1 MKRKHRFFCLML
13 LSIFYYCLPAYSQ
26 EIRVTGTV
34 KDKSGETLPGVTV
47 KLKGAPTGTITDS
60 KGVYSLRLP
69 DGTGTLVFTF
79 IGFDKREVP
88 VNSKTEVDVTMERA
102 ANTALNEAVV
112 VGYGTQKKREISSS
126 IATLKGAEI
135 EKYNVQSFQSAM
147 QGQMAGVEMYE
158 SSGVPGAA
166 VNVRIRG
173 LNTINGS
180 AGPLYVV
187 DGVPFFSGGGGDGD
201 APITNDLNLGGT
213 QTNVMADINPADI
226 ESIEVLKDAASAAIY
241 GARGSGGVILITTK
255 RAKNGRTNFN
265 LSITNGISEITRERK
280 LLNGPQLMSALDE
293 AYRNTFYS
301 DPNNASLP
309 LPATPLPAI
318 NNFDRGMAD
327 TTNVNHLRNILQ
339 TGMFRD
345 ITLSASNGNA
355 RTKFYISG
363 TYKRTVANIRGSEM
377 NQFNFRVNVDHELSK
392 RVRFG
397 GSIVP
402 SLNKE
407 YRLGSGNVQT
417 AGGYGAAIS
426 TVLPVYPLYNKDG
439 TYFNPWANPD
449 AFMNRDLFSNS
460 SRRIRLLTS
469 MYFEADLLPGLQ
481 YRINAQREDMNQ
493 IGRAYIAGLLR
504 FRTANS
510 GTISP
515 FPDDQIARGAQQNS
529 FGYTNSVDN
538 FFSYKKQFGKAHKI
552 ESVIGMRF
560 SKSDALYE
568 AMYGENFANTNFVY
582 PSQAASIEQG
592 FQTGAVGEPAA
603 NLGYYFR
610 TNYGF
615 KNRYF
620 MSLVVNR
627 DGSSRFGS
635 DQRFGTFPAVSGGW
649 VISDEKFM
657 QPVHWVN
664 FLKIR
669 GSAGLTGN
677 AQGISNTASIPTW
690 STSLNTSG
698 YMGTAN
704 SNPARPANRTLRW
717 EKGTKYDVGVD
728 MAFAGS
734 RINATIDLYHYT
746 TTDMLL
752 SIPTG
757 TTFGYGLPSTTQ
769 VYLENRGS
777 LINKGI
783 EFTINT
789 VNVKGDFTW
798 KTNFNI
804 TRNFTEIVSLGGL
817 DPKTVSGGSGY
828 IQLYEGFEGPV
839 YNLLEWAGV
848 DPQTGGELV
857 YDKNNKPVLATTL
870 NAQEL
875 VDARRPQYDKLP
887 APKFYGGIGNTF
899 SYKGFD
905 LSIFFSYRFG
915 NYLLD
920 AGERV
925 QSYVGNISYA
935 NGGNT
940 IVIGNLTARMLN
952 NRWTTPGQHADFP
965 KLYYN
970 DSKNDVLRGV
980 NTTRFLYDASF
991 MRLKNLSFGYTLPQH
1006 LISSLK
1012 LRSARLVFTGQNL
1025 FMFTKFKG
1033 VDPEAVNISADY
1045 RERNIGYGVIQN
1057 VVPQSRTM
1065 TLGLNV
1071 GF

>member
-13 LSIFYYCLPAYSQ
+13 FSIFFYCLPAYTQ
-26 EIRVTGTV
+26 DFRVTGTV
-34 KDKSGETLPGVTV
+34 KDAAGETLPGVTV
-47 KLKGAPTGTITDS
+47 KLKGTSTGAVTDA
-60 KGVYSLRLP
+60 GGRYNLRLP
-69 DGTGTLVFTF
+69 DGNGTLVFTF
-79 IGFDKREVP
+79 IGFDKKEVP
-88 VNSKTEVDVTMERA
+88 VGGKADMMVVLQRA

-112 VGYGTQKKREISSS
+112 VGYGTQTKREISSS
-126 IATLKGAEI
+126 ISTLKGSEI

-187 DGVPFFSGGGGDGD
+187 DGVPYFSGGGGDGD
-201 APITNDLNLGGT
+201 APITNDANLGGT
-213 QTNVMADINPADI
+213 QTNIMADINPADI

-255 RAKNGRTNFN
+255 RAKSGRTNFN
-265 LSITNGISEITRERK
+265 LSITNGISQLTKERE
-280 LLNGPQLMSALDE
+280 LLNGPQLLSMLDE
-293 AYRNTFYS
+293 AHRNTFYS
-301 DPNNASLP
+301 NPNNEGLP

-318 NNFDRGMAD
+318 NGLDRGLAD
-327 TTNVNHLRNILQ
+327 TTNVNHLRNILR
-339 TGMFRD
+339 TGVFRD
-345 ITLSASNGNA
+345 ITLSASNGA
-355 RTKFYISG
+355 GRTKFYVTG
-363 TYKRTVANIRGSEM
+363 TYKRTVATIRGSEM
-377 NQFNFRVNVDHELSK
+377 NQFNFRVNVDHSLSK

-397 GSIVP
+397 GSIAP

-407 YRLGSGNVQT
+407 YRLGSGNVVT
-417 AGGYGAAIS
+417 AGGYGAAVS
-426 TVLPVYPLYNKDG
+426 TILPIYPLYNKDG
-439 TYFNPWANPD
+439 TYFNPWTNPE
-449 AFMNRDLFSNS
+449 AFMDRDLFNNN
-460 SRRIRLLTS
+460 SRRIRLLTY

-493 IGRAYIAGLLR
+493 AGRAFIEGLLR
-504 FRTANS
+504 LRSNGANA
-510 GTISP
+510 SP
-515 FPDDQIARGAQQNS
+515 FPDDQLARGALQS
-529 FGYTNSVDN
+529 SYGFTNSLDN
-538 FFSYKKQFGKAHKI
+538 YFSYKKVFGSHKL
-552 ESVIGMRF
+552 ESVLGMRF

-568 AMYGENFANTNFVY
+568 AMYGENFASSTFYY
-582 PSQAASIEQG
+582 PSQAAFIEQG

-610 TNYGF
+610 TNYAF

-635 DQRFGTFPAVSGGW
+635 NQRFGTFPAMSAGW

-657 QPVHWVN
+657 KPIHWIN
-664 FLKIR
+664 FLKVR

-677 AQGISNTASIPTW
+677 AQGIGNTASIATW

-704 SNPARPANRTLRW
+704 INPAKPANTNLRW

-728 MAFAGS
+728 MSFANS
-734 RINATIDLYHYT
+734 RINATVDLYHYT
-746 TTDMLL
+746 TTQMLL
-752 SIPTG
+752 EIPTA
-757 TTFGYGLPSTTQ
+757 TNFGYGLPSNGQ
-769 VYLENRGS
+769 NYLENRGS

-783 EFTINT
+783 EFSINT
-789 VNVKGDFTW
+789 VNTTGEFVW

-804 TRNFTEIVSLGGL
+804 TRNATEIVSLGGL
-817 DPKTVSGGSGY
+817 LPSMVSGGSGY
-828 IQLYEGFEGPV
+828 VQLYEGFEGPV
-839 YNLLEWAGV
+839 YNLLVHAGV
-848 DPQTGGELV
+848 DPLTGGELV
-857 YDKNNKPVLATTL
+857 LDKNDKPVLATSL

-875 VDARRPQYDKLP
+875 VDARKPQFDKLP
-887 APKFYGGIGNTF
+887 APKFYGGFGNTF

-920 AGERV
+920 AGERA
-925 QSYVGNISYA
+925 QSYVGNVSYD
-935 NGGNT
+935 NGSQK
-940 IVIGNLTARMLN
+940 IFIGNLTRRMLD
-952 NRWTTPGQHADFP
+952 NRWTTPGQQADFP
-965 KLYYN
+965 KIHYN
-970 DSKNDVLRGV
+970 DPANDVLRTV

-991 MRLKNLSFGYTLPQH
+991 LRLKNLSFGYNLPQSVT
-1006 LISSLK
+1006 SSLK
-1012 LRSARLVFTGQNL
+1012 LRSARVIFTGQNL
-1025 FMFTKFKG
+1025 FMLTKFKG
-1033 VDPEAVNISADY
+1033 VDPEAVNISGSY
-1045 RERNIGYGVIQN
+1045 RERNIGYGIIQN